1 MKNNYFTFLI
11 IFAISIV
18 TNTFA
23 ANLGDNDICT
33 AAIAINCNDTIVGT
47 TVDNTD
53 TGFNDAPDEYFI
65 FTGDGFEQEITVTM
79 CDGGT
84 NYDSFL
90 RVFLDCSLTNQI
102 ASNDDACGLQSELE
116 FTSDGTSS
124 YIIMVEGFA
133 ANSGD
138 FSLSISCTGPPI
150 PPPNDLIEN
159 AIDISDVLQNATAGE
174 FIDPAVNAPDATPED
189 GLPNDCDLAGID
201 GFWYQFTVNGG
212 FVVNAS
218 IESPLGIS
226 AVIFFTA
233 PNDTATLEDLTRVDD
248 TSNPCFT
255 GDNAEITANT
265 ALTYY
270 IFAANKGGITDFN
283 FFFGALGI
291 EESAFNSFTLY
302 PNPSQN
308 ELFLSAEAP
317 IEAIAITNILGQ
329 TVIANNTMSTRL
341 TQDIS
346 RLNVG
351 TYFISVTIEGATN
364 TYQFIKK

>member
-23 ANLGDNDICT
+23 TNLGDNDICS
-33 AAIAINCNDTIVGT
+33 AAIAISCNNTIVGT
-47 TVDNTD
+47 TADNTD

-65 FTGDGFEQEITVTM
+65 FTGDGF
-79 CDGGT
+79 
-84 NYDSFL
+84 
-90 RVFLDCSLTNQI
+90 
-102 ASNDDACGLQSELE
+102 
-116 FTSDGTSS
+116 
-124 YIIMVEGFA
+124 A

-138 FSLSISCTGPPI
+138 FSLSISCTGPPM

-174 FIDPAVNAPDATPED
+174 FIDPAVNAQDATPED
-189 GLPNDCDLAGID
+189 GLPSDCDLAGID
-201 GFWYQFTVNGG
+201 GFWYYFTVNGG

-233 PNDTATLEDLTRVDD
+233 PNDTATLEDLTRVDI

-265 ALTYY
+265 PA
-270 IFAANKGGITDFN
+270 
-283 FFFGALGI
+283 
-291 EESAFNSFTLY
+291 
-302 PNPSQN
+302 
-308 ELFLSAEAP
+308 
-317 IEAIAITNILGQ
+317 
-329 TVIANNTMSTRL
+329 
-341 TQDIS
+341 
-346 RLNVG
+346 
-351 TYFISVTIEGATN
+351 
-364 TYQFIKK
+364 